1 MPQKELSLKKST
13 ESIVDWQLL
22 LSTIFLVAAGLI
34 SLYSATYESKISSY
48 FWKQLISVEIGFSLM
63 TVTFFTPKSL
73 LKSVALPIYLL
84 SLVLLIAVLLFGVE
98 INSTRGWLRIV
109 GFSIQPAETAKF
121 GVILGIAWHLS
132 AKGRNIGNLRDLML
146 VVVMAILPAILIFR
160 QPDFGS
166 ASVVLVVLIGLLFW
180 SGFDTFIL
188 YILFFTPLIAIIA
201 LKGDWYFYILVGI
214 VSVAAFAF
222 RKKIFYTLIGIAILL
237 GVGFSSQIAYNY
249 LKDYQ
254 KSRIDNFLNPGQD
267 ILGTGYNVYQSK
279 MAVGSGGLT
288 GKGFLQ
294 GTQTQLRYIPM
305 QWTDF
310 IYSVPTEEF
319 GFIGGSLIVI
329 AFSVLIWRAVKI
341 ASETQSKFFSLLAAG
356 IATMILYHATI
367 NIGMAIGIMPVT
379 GIPLPFMSA
388 GGSSIIVNLVLI
400 GLLLNI
406 YKDYQLSRSIYK

>member
-1 MPQKELSLKKST
+1 MAEKELSLKKTT

-22 LSTIFLVAAGLI
+22 LSTLFLVAAGLI
-34 SLYSATYESKISSY
+34 SLYSATYESKMSVF
-48 FWKQLISVEIGFSLM
+48 FWKQAISVGIGLVFMAL
-63 TVTFFTPKSL
+63 TFFAPQRL
-73 LKSVALPIYLL
+73 LKSAALPIYLL
-84 SLVLLIAVLLFGVE
+84 SILLLVAVLFLGVE
-98 INSTRGWLRIV
+98 VNATKGWLRIA

-132 AKGRNIGNLRDLML
+132 AKGRDVGNLRDLLL
-146 VVVMAILPAILIFR
+146 VIAMAAIPSFLILR
-160 QPDFGS
+160 QPDVGS
-166 ASVVLVVLIGLLFW
+166 SSVVIAILTGLLFW

-188 YILFFTPLIAIIA
+188 YIFIFSPIAAIMA
-201 LKGDWYFYILVGI
+201 LKGDWYFYIVISI
-214 VSVAAFAF
+214 VSIAAFAF
-222 RKKIFYTLIGIAILL
+222 RKKIIYTLIGIAILI
-237 GVGFSSQIAYNY
+237 GVGFSAKIAYNY

-319 GFIGGSLIVI
+319 GFVGGAAIVL
-329 AFSVLIWRAVKI
+329 AFTVLMWRAVKI
-341 ASETQSKFFSLLAAG
+341 ASETHSKFFSLLAAG
-356 IATMILYHATI
+356 AAAMILYHALI

-406 YKDYQLSRSIYK
+406 YKDYQQSRSIYK